1 MLKEILNKFDIFN
14 YVVVQSLSH
23 IWLSVTPWTAVHLAS
38 LSLMVFWSLPKFVSI
53 ELVMLS
59 SYLIRCHP
67 FSSCPQ
73 SFPVSG
79 SFPVNRLFASGGQSI
94 RASPSAL
101 VLPMNIL
108 GLISF
113 SVDWFDLLAVQ
124 GTLKSLLQ
132 HHSLKASI
140 LWHSAFFIYGPTLTS
155 LHDYWKDQSFDSAD
169 LCWQSDV
176 SAF

>member
-14 YVVVQSLSH
+14 YVAVQLLSH
-23 IWLSVTPWTAVHLAS
+23 IQLFVTLWTAVQLAS
-38 LSLMVFWSLPKFVSI
+38 LSLTVFWSLPKFMSI

-59 SYLIRCHP
+59 NHLIHCHP

-79 SFPVNRLFASGGQSI
+79 SFPMSWLFVSGGQSI
-94 RASPSAL
+94 GASPSAS

-113 SVDWFDLLAVQ
+113 SVDWFDLLAIQ

-132 HHSLKASI
+132 HHSLKASV
-140 LWHSAFFIYGPTLTS
+140 LWHSPFFFYS
-155 LHDYWKDQSFDSAD
+155 LLISCK
-169 LCWQSDV
+169 V
-176 SAF
+176 PR